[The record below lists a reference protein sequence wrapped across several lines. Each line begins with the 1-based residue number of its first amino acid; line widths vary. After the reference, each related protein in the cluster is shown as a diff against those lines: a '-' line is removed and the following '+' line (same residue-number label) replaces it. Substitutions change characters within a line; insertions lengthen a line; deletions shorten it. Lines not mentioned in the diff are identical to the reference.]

1 MVSLAH
7 VLREGGGSHTN
18 ACLSGRGFELV
29 YVGPT
34 LPVIPE
40 TSSHAEAG
48 PILNYLPATRPEVQE
63 DFGTL
68 RGQLTC
74 GGAGFY

>member
-18 ACLSGRGFELV
+18 ACLSGPGFELV

-40 TSSHAEAG
+40 TSSLLKQG
-48 PILNYLPATRPEVQE
+48 QSSTIFRLLDPRCKKILEL
-63 DFGTL
+63 
-68 RGQLTC
+68 
-74 GGAGFY
+74 